1 MNSSRHQRVSPNW
14 RICAFLVGIACFGPG
29 LFRARAE
36 GCNSKNAL
44 FVVGKPYE
52 GSLADE
58 ARRRAGAMIVRRM
71 DLGMAYQMEFR
82 ADRLDLT
89 VDKKGI
95 VVAIHCG

>member
-1 MNSSRHQRVSPNW
+1 
-14 RICAFLVGIACFGPG
+14 
-29 LFRARAE
+29 
-36 GCNSKNAL
+36 
-44 FVVGKPYE
+44 
-52 GSLADE
+52 
-58 ARRRAGAMIVRRM
+58 MIVRRM